1 MQACLIL
8 KFLFILQ
15 HHTSL
20 EKLVVIISILQLGK
34 SSLQNKVYKEAKQE
48 LSLSTNRGTN
58 GYIIPNSSFIRVI

>member
-8 KFLFILQ
+8 KFLFILL

-34 SSLQNKVYKEAKQE
+34 SSLQNEVHKETKQE
-48 LSLSTNRGTN
+48 LSLSTYRDYEGLYHT
-58 GYIIPNSSFIRVI
+58 